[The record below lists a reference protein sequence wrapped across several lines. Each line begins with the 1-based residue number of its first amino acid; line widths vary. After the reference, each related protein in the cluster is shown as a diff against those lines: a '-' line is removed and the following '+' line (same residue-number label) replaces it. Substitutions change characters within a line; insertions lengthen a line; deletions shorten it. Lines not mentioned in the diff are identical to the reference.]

1 MVIGV
6 DADVKLFSSGW
17 FSSLIEENTVK
28 STVPLSLSEIFSNG
42 TYESPIF
49 WESCVGTNLELGQTQ
64 FCENCY
70 LQDHL
75 FIQTMFLGLH
85 WITKSVWKKKPSVIT
100 VTICRVCTP
109 LFHPSPIVKG
119 GIVLLKMGYTL
130 HDTKH
135 QNMKGYQKGRRSH
148 NPI

>member
-28 STVPLSLSEIFSNG
+28 STFPLSLSEIFSNG

-85 WITKSVWKKKPSVIT
+85 WITKSVWKKSQVWSQWQYVEYVHHCFTLP
-100 VTICRVCTP
+100 P
-109 LFHPSPIVKG
+109 
-119 GIVLLKMGYTL
+119 LLKEE
-130 HDTKH
+130 
-135 QNMKGYQKGRRSH
+135 
-148 NPI
+148 

>member
-49 WESCVGTNLELGQTQ
+49 WESCVGTNLELGQTV
-64 FCENCY
+64 
-70 LQDHL
+70 L
-75 FIQTMFLGLH
+75 
-85 WITKSVWKKKPSVIT
+85 WKLLLAGS
-100 VTICRVCTP
+100 P
-109 LFHPSPIVKG
+109 L
-119 GIVLLKMGYTL
+119 YTDNVFRASL
-130 HDTKH
+130 D
-135 QNMKGYQKGRRSH
+135 N
-148 NPI
+148 